1 MPRGAC
7 GAGELIRRAGQA
19 GLAVPGFNIPYL
31 PMMAPVVRALRDTDT
46 AGLIMVARLEWIKF
60 GAGGLRA
67 IRDEYRRVGDGL
79 HTRLHLDHVPVIDE
93 DNLEVDYAA
102 TIAEALELGYD
113 SVMVDGSRLPLG
125 ENIAATRRVVGMAHA
140 AGVPVE
146 AELGA
151 VLGHEA
157 GPLPPYEEL
166 FASRRG
172 FTDPAEARRFV
183 AETGVDWLSVA
194 AGNIHGA
201 ISAAARRGEKPRARL
216 DIEHLERLREAAGVP
231 LVLHG
236 GTGIPGD
243 CLRQAMRAGIAKVN
257 VATAI
262 RQPYEA
268 LKQGR
273 GTRDE
278 GREDGKASPPA
289 PRPPCSAKPSFATQG
304 GAESPQAL
312 EAVYQ
317 TVRKI
322 VRDELGLEGSARL
335 LRS

>member
-1 MPRGAC
+1 MNDAAMLIRN
-7 GAGELIRRAGQA
+7 AGEA
-19 GLAVPGFNIPYL
+19 GLVVPGFNIPYL
-31 PMMAPVVRALRDTDT
+31 PMMEPVVRALRDTDA
-46 AGLIMVARLEWIKF
+46 AGLIMVARLEWVKF
-60 GAGGLRA
+60 EAGSLRA
-67 IRDEYRRVGDGL
+67 IRDEYRRVGDPR

-93 DNLEVDYAA
+93 DNLEVDYAGV
-102 TIAEALELGYD
+102 ISEALELGYD
-113 SVMVDGSRLPLG
+113 SVMVDGSRLPLA
-125 ENIAATRRVVGMAHA
+125 ENIAATRRIVQLAHA

-172 FTDPAEARRFV
+172 FTDPAEAARFV

-194 AGNIHGA
+194 VGNIHGA
-201 ISAAARRGEKPRARL
+201 ISAAARKGEKPRARL

-243 CLRQAMRAGIAKVN
+243 CIRQAVRAGIAKIN
-257 VATAI
+257 VGTAI

-268 LKQGR
+268 LKGEKGSDPFCAQHP
-273 GTRDE
+273 E
-278 GREDGKASPPA
+278 GPFRQKGSDPFSP
-289 PRPPCSAKPSFATQG
+289 
-304 GAESPQAL
+304 L

-317 TVRKI
+317 TVVQI
-322 VRDELGLEGSARL
+322 IRDELGIEGSARL
-335 LRS
+335 LAK